1 MVIPTH
7 GPHNGTTLAP
17 DTFHGALATI
27 MLSLFG
33 YGDDAS
39 NPTSP
44 QSVYTDNSFLSSPS
58 LTSPSSTVSTTPTTP
73 ALDTPTDQGLKPKYT
88 SPPLVKKPYKQSEAL
103 DDIKG
108 VSYALELFLGS
119 KMVEAEEYCHKSDEN
134 KCVFSLEHG
143 VQGR

>member
-1 MVIPTH
+1 
-7 GPHNGTTLAP
+7 
-17 DTFHGALATI
+17 

-73 ALDTPTDQGLKPKYT
+73 ALDTPTGLGLKPKYT
-88 SPPLVKKPYKQSEAL
+88 SPPLVKKTYRRSEAL

-134 KCVFSLEHG
+134 KCVFVSLECG
-143 VQGR
+143 VEGR